1 MKKKISIVVLSV
13 CFGVIVVP
21 AIAFA
26 QSRNPN
32 LNVHREV
39 AVTFDDLPSAN
50 TNDDLKR
57 MSEVTKELL
66 KKIRSNNVPA
76 IGFVNEGKL
85 HGGGELNARTA
96 LLRMWLD
103 AGLELGNHTF
113 SHINM
118 DNVPLGAY
126 EKDVIRGETVTRRL
140 LAEKGM
146 KLRYFRHPQLHTG
159 PTVEYKKGLEQFLA
173 ARGYTIAPVTIDNND
188 FMFGALYGDAKA
200 RGDKETMKQLADAYV
215 AYMETVFD
223 FFERLSVDSLGY
235 EVKQTLL
242 LHASD
247 LNADHFDDLV
257 LMMKR
262 RGYAFI
268 SLEEALKDKAYKL
281 PDAQATKGLSWI
293 HRWRLAKGLP
303 LQMEPSEP
311 EFITRLFSA
320 RQR

>member
-1 MKKKISIVVLSV
+1 MKKRILFIVSMCLWVML
-13 CFGVIVVP
+13 IP
-21 AIAFA
+21 AIVSA

-32 LNVHREV
+32 ANVHREV
-39 AVTFDDLPSAN
+39 AITFDDLPSAYG
-50 TNDDLKR
+50 NDDLKR
-57 MSEVTKELL
+57 MSDVTKTLL
-66 KKIRSNNVPA
+66 QKIKSNHVPA
-76 IGFVNEGKL
+76 IGFVNESKL
-85 HGGGELNARTA
+85 HRRGEMNARTA
-96 LLRMWLD
+96 LLRMWLE

-113 SHINM
+113 SHINI
-118 DNVPLGAY
+118 DNVPLDAY
-126 EKDVIRGETVTRRL
+126 EQDVVRGETVIKTL

-159 PTVEYKKGLEQFLA
+159 PTLEYKKGLEQFLA
-173 ARGYTIAPVTIDNND
+173 ARDYTVAPITIDNND
-188 FMFGALYGDAKA
+188 FMFGALYGDAKTS
-200 RGDKETMKQLADAYV
+200 GDRETMKRVADAYL
-215 AYMETVFD
+215 AYMDRVFD
-223 FFERLSVDSLGY
+223 FFEKLSVDSLGY

-268 SLEEALKDKAYKL
+268 SLEEALKDKAYEL

-311 EFITRLFSA
+311 EFIARLFSA

>member
-1 MKKKISIVVLSV
+1 MSMSLWVM
-13 CFGVIVVP
+13 FVP
-21 AIAFA
+21 AIVSA

-32 LNVHREV
+32 VNVHREV
-39 AVTFDDLPSAN
+39 AITFDDLPSAYG
-50 TNDDLKR
+50 NDDLKR
-57 MSEVTKELL
+57 MSDVTKHLL
-66 KKIRSNNVPA
+66 QNIKSNNVPA
-76 IGFVNEGKL
+76 IGFVNESKL
-85 HGGGELNARTA
+85 HRRGEMNARTA
-96 LLRMWLD
+96 LLRMWLE

-113 SHINM
+113 SHINI

-126 EKDVIRGETVTRRL
+126 KMDVIRGETVIRRL

-159 PTVEYKKGLEQFLA
+159 PTLEYKKGLEQFLA

-200 RGDKETMKQLADAYV
+200 RGDTETMKRVADAYV
-215 AYMETVFD
+215 AYMEKVFD
-223 FFERLSVDSLGY
+223 FFEKLSVESLGC

-262 RGYAFI
+262 RGYTFI
-268 SLEEALKDKAYKL
+268 PLEDALKDKAYGL
-281 PDAQATKGLSWI
+281 SDAQAMKGLSWI

-303 LQMEPSEP
+303 LEMEPSEP